1 MTELEKL
8 KNADTLIRDMTEG
21 RLQIATSIGNNIYVR
36 PKDDAYIGLNMLI
49 RGVYQ
54 QNCYKITFDAQVR
67 RMGAPMDATALGK
80 LAQEVQQAQ
89 ALLTALEMYRF
100 HPTQTDMEQFRD
112 YLMDNQIYGPTT
124 PRQEQVQSAMA
135 SQSM

>member
-67 RMGAPMDATALGK
+67 RMGEPMDATALGK

-89 ALLTALEMYRF
+89 ALLTALEIYRF
-100 HPTQTDMEQFRD
+100 HPTQTDMEQF
-112 YLMDNQIYGPTT
+112 YNHL
-124 PRQEQVQSAMA
+124 QEQVHVLSQREHGQTGMEA
-135 SQSM
+135 QSM